1 LAACQQPESWTVHAI
16 NDQVDFEA
24 CGVAD
29 FNGDGKLDVFS
40 GDSWYE
46 APEWKRHKVR
56 SLPPCPNPHYQ
67 EDFCDAP
74 MDVNGDGHIDI
85 VTCSYFGKRFGWV
98 ENPGAD
104 PTQPWKEHQIDLP
117 GNMETAVLLDI
128 NGDGQADFL
137 PNTGNVVVW
146 YELTRRGADPLWT
159 KHELGTDG
167 AGHGVGAGDI
177 NRDGKIDLITPSG
190 WWEAPGSVDHQ
201 WVFHKEF
208 DLGAA
213 GILIH
218 GRDVDGDQKT
228 DIVWGMGHGF
238 GLYWIRQQQD
248 AQGNR
253 TWHKEEIDGTYS
265 QVHTLHYADLD
276 GDGVEELITGKRVYA
291 HEVEPGS
298 LKTPSGSE
306 PPCFEAS
313 PQPTHLRIL
322 KSDGHLRI
330 FLGEVSAPGCK
341 LRQSISME
349 MAIPIWCAL
358 ANRGSIIWKTQ
369 NIPNDPILSIH
380 GACNGQLPG
389 RLGLD
394 GSS

>member
-1 LAACQQPESWTVHAI
+1 VAISNPICGFQEDSLGRDSWRVVAI

-46 APEWKRHKVR
+46 APSWKRHKVR
-56 SLPPCPNPHYQ
+56 SLPACPNPHYQ

-98 ENPGAD
+98 ENPGTD
-104 PTQPWKEHQIDLP
+104 PTQAWKEHQIDLP
-117 GNMETAVLLDI
+117 GNMETAVLMDI

-146 YELTRRGADPLWT
+146 YELTRQGPDPTWT
-159 KHELGTDG
+159 KHELGVEG

-177 NRDGKIDLITPSG
+177 NRDGKLDLITPSG
-190 WWEAPGSVDHQ
+190 WWEAPGSTEQ
-201 WVFHKEF
+201 KWTFHKEF

-228 DIVWGMGHGF
+228 DIVWGMGHGT
-238 GLYWIRQQQD
+238 RS
-248 AQGNR
+248 R
-253 TWHKEEIDGTYS
+253 R
-265 QVHTLHYADLD
+265 
-276 GDGVEELITGKRVYA
+276 LI
-291 HEVEPGS
+291 HWS
-298 LKTPSGSE
+298 L
-306 PPCFEAS
+306 
-313 PQPTHLRIL
+313 PTSTEWAT
-322 KSDGHLRI
+322 K
-330 FLGEVSAPGCK
+330 
-341 LRQSISME
+341 
-349 MAIPIWCAL
+349 
-358 ANRGSIIWKTQ
+358 N
-369 NIPNDPILSIH
+369 
-380 GACNGQLPG
+380 
-389 RLGLD
+389 
-394 GSS
+394 